1 MKVADNMSIYEHLK
15 YRMDFGFDLD
25 PGDIQA
31 KYKEE
36 RDKRI
41 RRDFDQQFVQV
52 DFDNHAE
59 YLVTDPNLPVTPR
72 DTVDEDVE
80 VLVLGGGW
88 VGLLTAARLKE
99 RGVTNI
105 RIVDGAGD
113 FGGTWYWNRYPG
125 AQCDV
130 QAYIYLPLLEETG
143 YTPKERYSY
152 APEIKEH
159 AQRIGKHFD
168 LYPNALF
175 HTWITEMRWNGEAS
189 HWVVTTSRGDTIRAR
204 FVTLGTGSASR
215 PRLPGI
221 PGIDEFKGHRF
232 HTSRWD
238 YDYTG
243 GGPTGGL
250 TKLADKRVA
259 VIGTGASAI
268 QAIPHVGESAKETF
282 VFQRTPSSVN
292 PRGNESTPDAW
303 VESLK
308 PGWQGRVM
316 RDFERVEWGLPA
328 KEEILLRES
337 MVRTKEF
344 IDEIR
349 SHLDVSTLTIE
360 QKIEIA
366 GLGDHMTMAD
376 VRNRIDEVVTRK
388 EHAELLKPWYG
399 FFCKRPTFS
408 DNYLPTFN
416 RPNVT
421 LIDVSSTRG
430 VERITEKG
438 IIANGIEYEVDC
450 IIYASG
456 FEITSDFEHRIGV
469 PIYGIDG
476 QSIYEHWSDGYRTM
490 HGIMAHGFPN
500 LFVLGGLFTQTL
512 SVNYST
518 PLDSQARHA
527 AYIIDTLSRRGA
539 RAAHPS
545 KEAEAAFVEEQLQP
559 ARNPFAVRFGGAPET
574 CTPGYYNQE
583 GRPTGERRDTR
594 LEGYVH
600 GSGAY
605 WRKLEDW
612 RNAGQLEGLEVSY

>member
-1 MKVADNMSIYEHLK
+1 
-15 YRMDFGFDLD
+15 MDFGFD
-25 PGDIQA
+25 PKEIQS
-31 KYKEE
+31 KYKQE

-41 RRDFDQQFVQV
+41 RKDYDQQFVHV
-52 DFDNHAE
+52 DFDAHAE
-59 YLVTDPNLPVTPR
+59 YLVTDPGIAVAAR
-72 DTVDEDVE
+72 DAVDEEVE
-80 VLVLGGGW
+80 VLILGGGW
-88 VGLLTAARLKE
+88 VGLLMAARLKE
-99 RGVTNI
+99 RGVTDI

-130 QAYIYLPLLEETG
+130 MSYIYLPLLEETG
-143 YTPKERYSY
+143 YIPKERYSY
-152 APEIKEH
+152 APEIKAH

-168 LYPNALF
+168 LYKDTLF
-175 HTWITEMRWNGEAS
+175 HTWITDMRWNEETS
-189 HWVVTTSRGDTIRAR
+189 RWVVTTSRGDTICAK
-204 FVTLGTGSASR
+204 FVSLGTGSASR

-221 PGIDEFKGHRF
+221 PGIGEFKGHTF

-268 QAIPHVGESAKETF
+268 QVVPHVGESAKETF
-282 VFQRTPSSVN
+282 VFQRTPSSVSL
-292 PRGNESTPDAW
+292 RGNGPTPEAW
-303 VESLK
+303 AKSLQ
-308 PGWQGRVM
+308 PGWQGRLL
-316 RDFERVEWGLPA
+316 RDFDKVAAGNAPTEDILMVKGGLG
-328 KEEILLRES
+328 
-337 MVRTKEF
+337 RTREF
-344 IDEIR
+344 IDEMM
-349 SHLDVSTLTIE
+349 SHLDASALTLE
-360 QKIEIA
+360 QRGEIA
-366 GLGDHMTMAD
+366 ELADHVMMAD
-376 VRNRIDEVVTRK
+376 IRNRVDEVVTRK
-388 EHAELLKPWYG
+388 EQAELLKPWYP
-399 FFCKRPTFS
+399 FWCKRPTFS

-421 LIDVSSTRG
+421 LVDVSSTQG

-438 IIANGIEYEVDC
+438 LVANGIEYEVDC

-456 FEITSDFEHRIGV
+456 FEITSDFKQRIGV

-476 QSIYEHWSDGYRTM
+476 QSLYEHWHDGYRTM
-490 HGIMAHGFPN
+490 HGIMTHGFPN
-500 LFVLGGLFTQTL
+500 LFVLGGLFSQTL
-512 SVNYST
+512 SYNYST

-527 AYIIDTLSRRGA
+527 AYIVDTLSKRGA

-545 KEAEAAFVEEQLQP
+545 KAAEAAFIEEQLEP
-559 ARNPFAVRFGGAPET
+559 VFNPFAVQFGGSPES

-583 GRPTGERRDTR
+583 GRPTEERRDNR

-605 WRKLEDW
+605 WSKLE
-612 RNAGQLEGLEVSY
+612 N